1 MLELILN
8 TTEAL
13 PDVLSISEA
22 LNTVRNFSLNGTGEK
37 TLEDLT
43 HAEEGEVNVGALH
56 GLKVVHLLIL
66 LVIDLIKELLPVVIE
81 IVEELFM
88 VDHLGLSV
96 KEHGGS
102 LTEMLTSIEPLAHA
116 VIVETLTGVL
126 EHVDS
131 VDDKRLSSLEED
143 LLGMEVS
150 LSHSLDLLVIVMID
164 LAAMVKHVTDVR
176 YGQTKL
182 VNGLGGFLVGS
193 VPEATHGV
201 LEMLL
206 NRVGIGDA
214 VTDVGHAVEVE
225 GSNEESLNETGDLGI
240 VMGGVS
246 LSDDSDKSG
255 SESCF
260 EHLVLKYKSLIIIIS
275 IILYIFI

>member
-1 MLELILN
+1 MLELVLN
-8 TTEAL
+8 TTKTL
-13 PDVLSISEA
+13 PDVLGISEA

-56 GLKVVHLLIL
+56 GLKVVHLLVF
-66 LVIDLIKELLPVVIE
+66 LVIDLIKKLLPVVIE

-126 EHVDS
+126 EYVDS

-201 LEMLL
+201 LEMLF
-206 NRVGIGDA
+206 NGVGIGDA

-225 GSNEESLNETGDLGI
+225 GTDEESLDESGDFSIVVSGI
-240 VMGGVS
+240 GLSENRNASSSECS
-246 LSDDSDKSG
+246 L
-255 SESCF
+255 
-260 EHLVLKYKSLIIIIS
+260 EHDQKLFS
-275 IILYIFI
+275 I